1 MGALPEISAGSFVQL
16 VARYDCDIGGDRNR
30 SHISRLQWSP
40 TVNIA
45 LPRDWFVT
53 LFPSQD
59 IAVNFLDG
67 SKWFFPF
74 DFLIGK
80 NLSRRVVTSLEVSVP
95 IVKQYDSYEFKLE
108 ARISYF
114 F

>member
-1 MGALPEISAGSFVQL
+1 VLFASEFSKA
-16 VARYDCDIGGDRNR
+16 A
-30 SHISRLQWSP
+30 
-40 TVNIA
+40 
-45 LPRDWFVT
+45 RDWFVT

-67 SKWFFPF
+67 GKWFSPF

-80 NLSRRVVTSLEVSVP
+80 NLSRRTVSSLEVSVP
-95 IVKQYDSYEFKLE
+95 LVKDYNSYEFKLE
-108 ARISYF
+108 ARMSYF

>member
-1 MGALPEISAGSFVQL
+1 MKAVAIPRFLVLAFFVGML
-16 VARYDCDIGGDRNR
+16 NR
-30 SHISRLQWSP
+30 SFDCVAEEPS
-40 TVNIA
+40 NNGEDFIA

-59 IAVNFLDG
+59 VAVNFLDG
-67 SKWFFPF
+67 GNWFFPF

-80 NLSRRVVTSLEVSVP
+80 NLSRRVVTSLEISVP
-95 IVKQYDSYEFKLE
+95 IVKQYGSCNFKLE
-108 ARISYF
+108 ARMSYF